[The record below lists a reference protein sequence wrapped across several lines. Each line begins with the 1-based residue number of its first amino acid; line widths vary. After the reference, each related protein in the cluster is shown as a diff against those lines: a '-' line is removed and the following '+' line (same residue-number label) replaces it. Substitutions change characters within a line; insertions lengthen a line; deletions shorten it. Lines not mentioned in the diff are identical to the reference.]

1 MENTMITKKHWSVR
15 MISMVL
21 SMIMILS
28 GVFTTSLTA
37 NAAVATF
44 DSSVSPYNVASMS
57 VKYQTTNKTYQM
69 SIGGTIWKFTVNGK
83 VAFCVAPGGSLYSNT
98 NLNQSDSGS
107 NTYFDDL
114 CNANS
119 GLKRAIGLVCY
130 YGYGGDEAVYTN
142 KSNAMYAATQMLIWE
157 LIVRGRSATN
167 FSELQDGK
175 YVLRNRVSSSSY
187 YDTVADY
194 QSCYDAILAKCQNH
208 TKVPS
213 VSGSQYVPI
222 PTYTMKYNPSSNTYT
237 YTTAEDNTGNLSKY
251 KWTSSNKDLK
261 ISQNGNR
268 LVFTSS
274 KVITSNVTVTGERKI
289 ADGATMHSKQQTV
302 WGDWSNHISN
312 SAFTAPQVLASDV
325 PVDPVYAY
333 IKVKTE
339 SVGNIEINKQWLNQT
354 GSAVKYSGTARS
366 KLKYLIK
373 NTSNK
378 YLTITGTTGNY
389 TYNGTSNITNP
400 DTAAKTSGYVM
411 KLDNNDKIVVKN
423 LPLGSYTIVEYKD
436 DEYRE
441 TGYAAVGQNYVTLT
455 VKAGS
460 TVKGTVK
467 NQPTVV
473 EIAKVF
479 DKYGN
484 ATHEDYQKIVL
495 KIKNSS
501 GSYIGF
507 TSKGN
512 GVYEYGGSTTQ
523 LTFVDKNTPIKLV
536 GMPYKTGNKYTVEE
550 TSDGSTHL
558 KHYTFQGQT
567 FSVSETN
574 TRVNAKKIT
583 VKNTENDYGEIKIT
597 KQLKFDNGTSIT
609 DLTDDIIR
617 DDAKLKAALGLSL
630 DSTVTLNTILNKLEF
645 KVKNADTGEELKFY
659 QTGSGSYVYSQ
670 NGTVS
675 IIKLAT
681 NNRFAE
687 VRGLPYGRYTVTE
700 IGYGGLAPQTK
711 SVTKTITYKDSTD
724 NIVEFPF
731 TNYYRVN
738 SGLHVEKIFLDSDN
752 DDAATT
758 YVPSW
763 MSSLLDSLQFYIT
776 DSDGNYV
783 RAEKTSDGT
792 YINPTYVT
800 SKNTATIFKLKV
812 KTVEDVSTYCFDVSG
827 LAAGDYTVTEIIADN
842 NPFRAMFTCKNG
854 SAEDPY
860 TQSYEFR
867 LMDNNSSASL
877 TFENIKKT
885 SSLIIQKESEDNVLN
900 RQFSITAY
908 VVNSRGKKEYL
919 KNSDGSDYKILVKT
933 TAKSGKVKVEN
944 LPVQEFDSGYNMRVV
959 HYVVA
964 EEGTPIRYII
974 PEPVD
979 VTLMKDNSE
988 STGAP
993 IVVPTCNFINKLR
1006 RGTLKVIKT
1015 KEVDEKGTI
1024 KTVPFEG
1031 VSFELSNNITDEKV
1045 VKTTN
1050 KNGEISFEDLIV
1062 ETAMKDPE
1070 TGTTNI
1076 VAYEYTV
1083 KELSTAVNEQY
1094 ILSSSKTETFDYTDR
1109 ELVPDIVMNFD
1120 NELKKGSVLLQKVDA
1135 DTNEP
1140 ITDAEFTLFTDKGCT
1155 KEYRKLEQQ
1164 IADVYDDEES
1174 KIGEAL
1180 TGIYSLDDISAGT
1193 YYLKETKTPNG
1204 YIEIN
1209 KVTKIEITEDGQQIV
1224 LSMNRS
1230 TAEIALVDEF
1240 IAYSDSSE
1248 SAISTA
1254 TLYYNYPVKV
1264 DISVEK
1270 KDGKTKEKLSGA
1282 KFTLYKDT
1290 DGNGKLDTKV
1300 DEKVGTLKEY
1310 KDKNK
1315 EPYYAIENVTCGQYL
1330 MVETA
1335 APKGYEIDEKVK
1347 VFTVDP
1353 ADYKDVELFAA
1364 NPKKNIGTFYDTE
1377 IKGSVYIKKFDDK
1390 TKETMEGAVFT
1401 IYKDADEDGKYV
1413 EGKDEEIGIIPVIPG
1428 KVGEYERDE
1437 LSYGCYLVR
1446 ETVTP
1451 PGYKD
1456 NKKVY
1461 AFSIVA
1467 QGDRFIVSD
1476 YDNYST
1482 YESGVYNIPIV
1493 NDIEVFKYDV
1503 RNRSDLNGQTLKLFD
1518 SNNNE
1523 VASSNT
1529 DYNFGSVDA
1538 GKYTVRLKDGIT
1550 IVGAYRF
1557 TETTSFKLDL
1567 TQIRTPL
1574 AGAEFTLYNSKGDAV
1589 GNAVSGNDGYAVF
1602 KEVRYGKY
1610 TIKETRA
1617 PENHK
1622 KYSGSISVNVQ
1633 KDADEAEPYYFEME
1647 NEKEKGYFRIVKTS
1661 EDGVVD
1667 NITFVIEGTNDYE
1680 EAFRKE
1686 VVTQPGSNG
1695 VILDKATI
1703 GTYYV
1708 TEIKVA
1714 ERYIQ
1719 PVTKK
1724 VVVTSK
1730 NTQNNPAVVEF
1741 ENVLVKGSVDTIKVD
1756 AEDPNARLSGAVFA
1770 VYSADGQTEIGK
1782 LDEDANDKGHYIY
1795 NDQLIYGDYILREVQ
1810 APEGYVLD
1818 ETDYPFVIR
1827 TQDKVERVTTQFDN
1841 MIPNKKIRGGVDT
1854 LKLDSKHPDKKISG
1868 AELTVF
1874 DSNGN
1879 PVGIMEE
1886 KSEGYYILDGL
1897 VKGSYYVQE
1906 TKAPPK
1912 YILDN
1917 TKYEFTVDKDG
1928 IIKRVGVEFRT
1939 ADELITGIPNDMITG
1954 TVVVTK
1960 YDKDYPDN
1968 KLSGAT
1974 FIVMKDNAAKTV
1986 VGELVEVEEGIYKLS
2001 GLKYGNYLLK
2011 ETVAPEGFVLD
2022 TNEYSF
2028 KIRKNGAEVPVE
2040 TEAGKGFLNKP
2051 IYGSIKVTKADAK
2064 TEEPLSGAV
2073 FAVYNDKGEEV
2084 QRGTSDDE
2092 GKIVFEKLR
2101 YGHYVIKELA
2111 SPENYQMNDLEYPFE
2126 IIENAVELSKLIPNT
2141 PQVGRLKIQKIS
2153 EDHKVE
2159 NVKFHIYGEP
2169 IKGYKVSEY
2178 VTTDK
2183 DGFAYVDNL
2192 VVGRYTVE
2200 EVEVDDRYLPIGPK
2214 DVEIVADKV
2223 AVIEE
2228 SSTIYEEESSLVDYE
2243 DVMVKAVVLD
2253 EVITEDQSEIS
2264 TIEQSENEESE
2275 EEQSE
2280 TEQETSEQETEK
2292 NFVLFENKLKKGY
2305 VKVTKVDKD
2314 YPDNKLTGA
2323 EFTIYLDKNGNGI
2336 YDKEDDTEIG
2346 KLTETKPGIYTS
2358 DELAYG
2364 EYLLKETKAPKYYL
2378 IDDNYYAFTIRVHE
2392 KVEEVSNVKAEV
2404 EELTEE
2410 NKYFVNKHKDVDV
2423 YITKKDVS
2431 TGTLIPLCKI
2441 EILDE
2446 NKNRIF
2452 EGTTDSKG
2460 EVWFKLQPGI
2470 YYYRE
2475 YQAPPGYLIDT
2486 KPYKFEVKTDDTIV
2500 KCVMTNTR
2508 IPDTPKTGD
2517 NTNSDIAA
2525 IIFAALISAC
2535 AVVLFR
2541 RRRRTA

>member
-1 MENTMITKKHWSVR
+1 
-15 MISMVL
+15 
-21 SMIMILS
+21 
-28 GVFTTSLTA
+28 
-37 NAAVATF
+37 
-44 DSSVSPYNVASMS
+44 
-57 VKYQTTNKTYQM
+57 
-69 SIGGTIWKFTVNGK
+69 
-83 VAFCVAPGGSLYSNT
+83 
-98 NLNQSDSGS
+98 
-107 NTYFDDL
+107 
-114 CNANS
+114 
-119 GLKRAIGLVCY
+119 
-130 YGYGGDEAVYTN
+130 
-142 KSNAMYAATQMLIWE
+142 
-157 LIVRGRSATN
+157 
-167 FSELQDGK
+167 
-175 YVLRNRVSSSSY
+175 
-187 YDTVADY
+187 
-194 QSCYDAILAKCQNH
+194 
-208 TKVPS
+208 
-213 VSGSQYVPI
+213 
-222 PTYTMKYNPSSNTYT
+222 
-237 YTTAEDNTGNLSKY
+237 
-251 KWTSSNKDLK
+251 
-261 ISQNGNR
+261 
-268 LVFTSS
+268 
-274 KVITSNVTVTGERKI
+274 
-289 ADGATMHSKQQTV
+289 
-302 WGDWSNHISN
+302 
-312 SAFTAPQVLASDV
+312 
-325 PVDPVYAY
+325 
-333 IKVKTE
+333 
-339 SVGNIEINKQWLNQT
+339 
-354 GSAVKYSGTARS
+354 
-366 KLKYLIK
+366 
-373 NTSNK
+373 
-378 YLTITGTTGNY
+378 
-389 TYNGTSNITNP
+389 
-400 DTAAKTSGYVM
+400 
-411 KLDNNDKIVVKN
+411 
-423 LPLGSYTIVEYKD
+423 
-436 DEYRE
+436 
-441 TGYAAVGQNYVTLT
+441 
-455 VKAGS
+455 
-460 TVKGTVK
+460 
-467 NQPTVV
+467 
-473 EIAKVF
+473 
-479 DKYGN
+479 
-484 ATHEDYQKIVL
+484 
-495 KIKNSS
+495 
-501 GSYIGF
+501 
-507 TSKGN
+507 
-512 GVYEYGGSTTQ
+512 
-523 LTFVDKNTPIKLV
+523 
-536 GMPYKTGNKYTVEE
+536 
-550 TSDGSTHL
+550 
-558 KHYTFQGQT
+558 
-567 FSVSETN
+567 
-574 TRVNAKKIT
+574 
-583 VKNTENDYGEIKIT
+583 
-597 KQLKFDNGTSIT
+597 
-609 DLTDDIIR
+609 
-617 DDAKLKAALGLSL
+617 
-630 DSTVTLNTILNKLEF
+630 
-645 KVKNADTGEELKFY
+645 
-659 QTGSGSYVYSQ
+659 
-670 NGTVS
+670 
-675 IIKLAT
+675 
-681 NNRFAE
+681 
-687 VRGLPYGRYTVTE
+687 
-700 IGYGGLAPQTK
+700 
-711 SVTKTITYKDSTD
+711 
-724 NIVEFPF
+724 
-731 TNYYRVN
+731 
-738 SGLHVEKIFLDSDN
+738 
-752 DDAATT
+752 
-758 YVPSW
+758 
-763 MSSLLDSLQFYIT
+763 
-776 DSDGNYV
+776 
-783 RAEKTSDGT
+783 
-792 YINPTYVT
+792 
-800 SKNTATIFKLKV
+800 
-812 KTVEDVSTYCFDVSG
+812 
-827 LAAGDYTVTEIIADN
+827 
-842 NPFRAMFTCKNG
+842 
-854 SAEDPY
+854 
-860 TQSYEFR
+860 
-867 LMDNNSSASL
+867 
-877 TFENIKKT
+877 
-885 SSLIIQKESEDNVLN
+885 
-900 RQFSITAY
+900 
-908 VVNSRGKKEYL
+908 
-919 KNSDGSDYKILVKT
+919 
-933 TAKSGKVKVEN
+933 
-944 LPVQEFDSGYNMRVV
+944 
-959 HYVVA
+959 
-964 EEGTPIRYII
+964 
-974 PEPVD
+974 
-979 VTLMKDNSE
+979 
-988 STGAP
+988 
-993 IVVPTCNFINKLR
+993 
-1006 RGTLKVIKT
+1006 
-1015 KEVDEKGTI
+1015 
-1024 KTVPFEG
+1024 
-1031 VSFELSNNITDEKV
+1031 
-1045 VKTTN
+1045 
-1050 KNGEISFEDLIV
+1050 
-1062 ETAMKDPE
+1062 
-1070 TGTTNI
+1070 
-1076 VAYEYTV
+1076 
-1083 KELSTAVNEQY
+1083 
-1094 ILSSSKTETFDYTDR
+1094 
-1109 ELVPDIVMNFD
+1109 MNFD

-1437 LSYGCYLVR
+1437 LSYGYYLVR

-2214 DVEIVADKV
+2214 NVEIVADKV
-2223 AVIEE
+2223 VVIEE

-2517 NTNSDIAA
+2517 NTSSELPA
-2525 IIFAALISAC
+2525 IGLIALISAC
-2535 AVVLFR
+2535 AVVILR
-2541 RRRRTA
+2541 RKRKAA